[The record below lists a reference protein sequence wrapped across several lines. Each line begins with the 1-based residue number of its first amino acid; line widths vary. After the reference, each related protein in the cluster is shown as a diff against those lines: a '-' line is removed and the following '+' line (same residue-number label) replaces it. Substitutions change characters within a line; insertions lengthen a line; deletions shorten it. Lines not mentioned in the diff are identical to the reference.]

1 MYSDHMKLYLS
12 SHIDV
17 CFIVKLISTLNDCEQ
32 LFLMSYRAIDDEL
45 FITFDDG
52 RSALKAME
60 LDNTKV

>member
-1 MYSDHMKLYLS
+1 MKLYLS
-12 SHIDV
+12 SH
-17 CFIVKLISTLNDCEQ
+17 IVKLISTLNDCEQ
-32 LFLMSYRAIDDEL
+32 LFLMLYRAIDDEL